1 MMGIHLL
8 HGDPHTALSRPD
20 GLVLPRTTAMEI
32 FGREDVVG
40 ERVTIQLPVQ
50 NWAKITCYVSG
61 VMEEYPLNAGTTLS
75 NLALLPLACVPPG
88 YWDWNPYNRC
98 ELFYTADKPEIV
110 EQLLS
115 QRLSL
120 DKQPLRAAPMRMKNV
135 MMGKRSLWEG
145 LSRPVQFAGLSL
157 LLLIAAL
164 FNYIALLTS
173 YWMGR
178 KREYR
183 LRLSLGGT
191 WRSNMG
197 WLYAEVGI
205 MLTLVALCS
214 LPALQFLVHFADM
227 PRECSTPFTAL
238 LCVLPVFAAVT
249 LQAALYP
256 LWYIHRI
263 SRQASLHD
271 GRPLLLGIQ
280 IGIGAVMLF
289 VFSGM
294 FSQFRFMMQGNLG
307 FDMER
312 VLQVNPEGT
321 KDTGLELIRQRGTDC
336 VEDAIGTPKAIL
348 DNRKFWG
355 EEHLVHEAT
364 HDTVF
369 SVLPFI
375 ATPETFKFFNIR
387 AVEGEL
393 PVQEREHSWDN
404 KELYHVAVN
413 RDLVEAFPPGTVKI
427 GTRLKR
433 IDSGSGVLSWG
444 EYEVCGIVDVERR
457 ALNEANATPTF
468 FYILPESMSLEKLY
482 VRYKPGKMQE
492 ATALVRD
499 VLKELGVPEHKI
511 DVKSMSDY
519 LAEKYEGDRK
529 QLSMFS
535 IIAAAAVLVLLF
547 GMYSFVAFVL
557 NSHRRSIA
565 VRRVFG
571 ATKADLYRKYLRT
584 YVSLTAAA
592 CLLAFPAAR
601 WLCGLWLRS
610 FRNSVQIGWP
620 HFLLIVLSLSA
631 LVAVVV
637 DICLRRTLSENPADV
652 IKEE

>member
-61 VMEEYPLNAGTTLS
+61 VMEEYPQNAGTTLS

-110 EQLLS
+110 EQLLN

-145 LSRPVQFAGLSL
+145 LSRPVQFVGLSL

-183 LRLSLGGT
+183 LRLSLGST

-205 MLTLVALCS
+205 MLFLVTLCS
-214 LPALQFLVHFADM
+214 LPALELLVHFADM
-227 PRECSTPFTAL
+227 PWQCATPFTAL
-238 LCVLPVFAAVT
+238 LCVLPVFVAVT
-249 LQAALYP
+249 LLAALYP

-271 GRPLLLGIQ
+271 GRPLLLAIQ

-289 VFSGM
+289 VFAGM

-321 KDTGLELIRQRGTDC
+321 KDTGLELTRQRGTDC

-529 QLSMFS
+529 QLSLFS
-535 IIAAAAVLVLLF
+535 VIAAAAVLVLLF

-631 LVAVVV
+631 LVAGVVI
-637 DICLRRTLSENPADV
+637 ICLRRTLSENPADV